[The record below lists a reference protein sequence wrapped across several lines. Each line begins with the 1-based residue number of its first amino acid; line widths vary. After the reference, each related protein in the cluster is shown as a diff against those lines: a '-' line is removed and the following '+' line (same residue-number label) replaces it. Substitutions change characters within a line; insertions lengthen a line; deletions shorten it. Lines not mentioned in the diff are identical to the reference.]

1 MFKGSRAV
9 RFIGLVELA
18 NSLVMF
24 IVLLFLYFDFKSSP
38 SKNMIEMIYNNYGV
52 LRLVMVGFEL
62 YKLIIAGY
70 ASARADYTES
80 SVPLFVNSIILTL
93 SSCALFYFSL
103 KNYMDIKDK
112 MPLFVPDYDM
122 TKEIILMAS
131 FGADI
136 LLMIALFIAS
146 YMNHGTTVVVNSWGE
161 GRGLE
166 KYNIPPQYSQPQ
178 QPQYPQYTQPQQEY
192 YPQQEYGQ
200 QEYYQQDGYTQ
211 QYYDENTYAQ
221 DGYYEDGYTES
232 NTQEYYDD
240 TAQEYYPQEDENGGV

>member
-1 MFKGSRAV
+1 M
-9 RFIGLVELA
+9 ELA
-18 NSLVMF
+18 NSLVIF

-146 YMNHGTTVVVNSWGE
+146 YMNHGTTVVV
-161 GRGLE
+161 GRR
-166 KYNIPPQYSQPQ
+166 Q
-178 QPQYPQYTQPQQEY
+178 
-192 YPQQEYGQ
+192 
-200 QEYYQQDGYTQ
+200 
-211 QYYDENTYAQ
+211 
-221 DGYYEDGYTES
+221 
-232 NTQEYYDD
+232 
-240 TAQEYYPQEDENGGV
+240 